1 MILVTGA
8 NGMVGSYFP
17 VLATEF
23 DEPFELTDL
32 DTLDITDRGAVQ
44 RRIALGGFSSVIHLA
59 AETDVDRC
67 EREPEHALGLRE
79 HVAELVLEDD
89 ARELF
94 APRRERHLAVLV
106 VEETRVGEA
115 R

>member
-1 MILVTGA
+1 
-8 NGMVGSYFP
+8 MVGSYFP

-67 EREPEHALGLRE
+67 EREPEHALRVNAIGTE
-79 HVAELVLEDD
+79 NIA
-89 ARELF
+89 
-94 APRRERHLAVLV
+94 LACRSAGV
-106 VEETRVGEA
+106 VMVYASTGEVFGGDGA
-115 R
+115 